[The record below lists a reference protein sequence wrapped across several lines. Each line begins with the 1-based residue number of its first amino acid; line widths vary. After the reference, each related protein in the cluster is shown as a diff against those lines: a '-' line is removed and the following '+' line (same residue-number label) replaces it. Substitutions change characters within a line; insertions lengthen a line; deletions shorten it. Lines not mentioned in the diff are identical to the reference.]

1 MDFTTKKN
9 QMSISALDTEPAVSK
24 ALPDDSIFVPSKN
37 NEGMGSKLQFGLK
50 IVRYVLIIYL
60 VIYVI
65 LLVLNQLDMLPTWL
79 KNIFS
84 PFDIIGITMNQDKQ
98 KKIEKENK
106 NQEELRE
113 KALATK
119 LDKDKPSPERIAPT
133 RFVPEDVQEPRPDRA
148 DSTTQS
154 SKIANK
160 PGYCYIGEDRGFRSC
175 VRVRDGDK
183 CMSGE
188 IFENQAQCIDPN
200 MRA

>member
-9 QMSISALDTEPAVSK
+9 LKAISALDTPVSEPSTDNSVFFQPKENTGMESK
-24 ALPDDSIFVPSKN
+24 F
-37 NEGMGSKLQFGLK
+37 QFAMK
-50 IVRYVLIIYL
+50 VVRYVLVIYL

-65 LLVLNQLDMLPTWL
+65 LLILNQFDLLPAWL
-79 KNIFS
+79 KKVFS
-84 PFDIIGITMNQDKQ
+84 PFDIIGISMNQDKQ
-98 KKIEKENK
+98 KIIEKEK
-106 NQEELRE
+106 ANQEKLRE
-113 KALATK
+113 ESLATK
-119 LDKDKPSPERIAPT
+119 LDKDKPSPERMAPT
-133 RFVPEDVQEPRPDRA
+133 RFVPEDDDVPRPDKA
-148 DSTTQS
+148 SSNTQS

-175 VRVRDGDK
+175 VRIRDGDK

>member
-9 QMSISALDTEPAVSK
+9 LKAISALDTPVSEPSTDNSVFFQPKENSGMESK
-24 ALPDDSIFVPSKN
+24 F
-37 NEGMGSKLQFGLK
+37 QFAMK
-50 IVRYVLIIYL
+50 VVRYVLVIYL

-65 LLVLNQLDMLPTWL
+65 LLILNQFDLLPAWL
-79 KNIFS
+79 KKVFS
-84 PFDIIGITMNQDKQ
+84 PFDIIGISMNQDKQ
-98 KKIEKENK
+98 KKIELEKK

-119 LDKDKPSPERIAPT
+119 IDKDKPSPERIAPS
-133 RFVPEDVQEPRPDRA
+133 RFVPNDDDNIPRPDRA
-148 DSTTQS
+148 SSSTQS
-154 SKIANK
+154 SKIASK

-175 VRVRDGDK
+175 VRVRNGDK

-188 IFENQAQCIDPN
+188 IFENQAQCINPN